1 MATNASLTLTS
12 SFAVQSLSCFWL
24 CDSMNCSTPG
34 FPVLCNLLEFVKL
47 ISIES
52 VKSVILSNHLILCH
66 PSLLLTSILPS
77 IRVFSNELALH
88 IRRLKIG
95 ASSSVL
101 PVNIQGL
108 FPLELT
114 GLISLLSQGLSRVFS
129 STTIQKHQ
137 FFSVQPSLWSNSLI
151 HKDCCRNHCFDYMD
165 LCWQSE
171 VSDF

>member
-137 FFSVQPSLWSNSLI
+137 FFGSQPSLQSSSLTCTWLLE
-151 HKDCCRNHCFDYMD
+151 K
-165 LCWQSE
+165 Q
-171 VSDF
+171 